1 MGLEESSPEASSGS
15 VESRAFVMKAARS
28 IAELQPRVNNVAD
41 VMVFLEVLGYTKQDA
56 QRNGFDDL
64 NEVSREIYEFVDIL
78 DGGEEAHPSS
88 HESYVKLPTTARRIG
103 EGLALSFG
111 WVGALLL
118 LFIAGVSLW
127 LSLLLPLKVTTVFM
141 AGLFAGIFI
150 TEGPLQGFN
159 RFFAFYHNQGN
170 LAEAR
175 RVLKR
180 AYLVVGA
187 VLAVTVGGLYALAV
201 LTSFPIGLFEIGMIS
216 LIGVSL
222 QRVIYAIIY
231 TLRKMVHL
239 VVSYSLAFSALILV
253 YFEMG
258 ALIPN
263 DVTRYFY
270 ALFAALA
277 ILSSFA
283 FYDQLKLLKGDS
295 FRLESGAPS
304 FFRHSTTNKS
314 TIRSRFSVQLWETLP
329 NYLYGAFFFVLIFGD
344 RVLSWFFNPI
354 KTADG
359 VALPFV
365 FNTVYHLGADPALLV
380 IFPALIIQYA
390 MMSPVFA
397 QVSNATLEY
406 SVSEADKIQPF
417 LLSRYRMVM
426 VASVASAVAVAAA
439 LDLLAPRL
447 LPATA
452 LNPTSL
458 QILHIA
464 SFANVLLVVFF
475 ANGVFM
481 LFMNRMMGLAIIAM
495 VGALVVLV
503 GGLVL
508 AHTGFQNIEMAYL
521 LATAT
526 VAALSTIYVGA
537 NIGRAAS
544 IFFAR
549 FM

>member
-1 MGLEESSPEASSGS
+1 LGLEDPSRDAGS
-15 VESRAFVMKAARS
+15 RSAESRTFVMKAARS
-28 IAELQPRVNNVAD
+28 VAELQPRVNNVAD
-41 VMVFLEVLGYTKQDA
+41 VMVFLEVLGYTRQDA
-56 QRNGFDDL
+56 QKNGFDDL
-64 NEVSREIYEFVDIL
+64 NELSREIYEFVDIL
-78 DGGEEAHPSS
+78 EGGEEDHPSS

-118 LFIAGVSLW
+118 LFIAGVSVW

-180 AYLVVGA
+180 AYLVVGT

-239 VVSYSLAFSALILV
+239 VVSYSLAFSALLLV

-263 DVTRYFY
+263 DVSRYFY

-277 ILSSFA
+277 VLSSFA
-283 FYDQLKLLKGDS
+283 FYDQLRLLKGDS
-295 FRLESGAPS
+295 FRVESNAPS
-304 FFRHSTTNKS
+304 FFRQGTTNKS
-314 TIRSRFSVQLWETLP
+314 TIRSRFSVQLWESLP

-365 FNTVYHLGADPALLV
+365 FNTAYHLGADPALLV

-390 MMSPVFA
+390 MMSPVFG

-406 SVSEADKIQPF
+406 SVSEAYKIQPF
-417 LLSRYRMVM
+417 LLSRYRKVM
-426 VASVASAVAVAAA
+426 LASVASAVAVAAA
-439 LDLLAPRL
+439 LDLLTPKL
-447 LPATA
+447 MPATA

-481 LFMNRMMGLAIIAM
+481 LFMNRMMGLAMIAM
-495 VGALVVLV
+495 VGALVVLG
-503 GGLVL
+503 GGLILVQ
-508 AHTGFQNIEMAYL
+508 TGFQNLEIAYL
-521 LATAT
+521 VATAM
-526 VAALSTIYVGA
+526 VAALSTVYVGA

>member
-1 MGLEESSPEASSGS
+1 MGLEDPSRDAGS
-15 VESRAFVMKAARS
+15 RSAESRTFVMKAARS
-28 IAELQPRVNNVAD
+28 VAELQPRVNNVAD
-41 VMVFLEVLGYTKQDA
+41 VMVFLEVLGYTRQDA
-56 QRNGFDDL
+56 QKNGFDDL
-64 NEVSREIYEFVDIL
+64 NELSREIYEFVDIL
-78 DGGEEAHPSS
+78 EGGEEDHPSS

-118 LFIAGVSLW
+118 LFIAGVSVW

-180 AYLVVGA
+180 AYLVVGT

-239 VVSYSLAFSALILV
+239 VVSYSLAFSALLLV

-263 DVTRYFY
+263 DVSRYFY

-277 ILSSFA
+277 VLSSFA
-283 FYDQLKLLKGDS
+283 FYDQLRLLKGDS
-295 FRLESGAPS
+295 FRVESNAPS
-304 FFRHSTTNKS
+304 FFRQGTTNKS
-314 TIRSRFSVQLWETLP
+314 TIRSRFSVQLWESLP

-365 FNTVYHLGADPALLV
+365 FNTAYHLGADPALLV

-390 MMSPVFA
+390 MMSPVFG

-406 SVSEADKIQPF
+406 SVSEAYKIQPF
-417 LLSRYRMVM
+417 LLSRYRKVM

-439 LDLLAPRL
+439 LDLLTPKL

-481 LFMNRMMGLAIIAM
+481 LFMNRMMGLAMIAM
-495 VGALVVLV
+495 VGALVVLG
-503 GGLVL
+503 GGLILVQ
-508 AHTGFQNIEMAYL
+508 TGFQNLEIAYL
-521 LATAT
+521 VATAM
-526 VAALSTIYVGA
+526 VAALSTVYVGA

>member
-1 MGLEESSPEASSGS
+1 
-15 VESRAFVMKAARS
+15 MKAARS
-28 IAELQPRVNNVAD
+28 VAELQPRVNNVAD
-41 VMVFLEVLGYTKQDA
+41 VMVFLEVLGYTRQDA
-56 QRNGFDDL
+56 QKNGFDDL
-64 NEVSREIYEFVDIL
+64 NELSREIYEFVDIL
-78 DGGEEAHPSS
+78 EGGEEDHPSS

-118 LFIAGVSLW
+118 LFIAGVSVW

-180 AYLVVGA
+180 AYLVVGT

-239 VVSYSLAFSALILV
+239 VVSYSLAFSALLLV

-263 DVTRYFY
+263 DVSRYFY

-277 ILSSFA
+277 VLSSFA
-283 FYDQLKLLKGDS
+283 FYDQLRLLKGDS
-295 FRLESGAPS
+295 FRVESNAPS
-304 FFRHSTTNKS
+304 FFRQGTTNKS
-314 TIRSRFSVQLWETLP
+314 TIRSRFSVQLWESLP

-365 FNTVYHLGADPALLV
+365 FNTAYHLGADPALLV

-390 MMSPVFA
+390 MMSPVFG

-406 SVSEADKIQPF
+406 SVSEAYKIQPF
-417 LLSRYRMVM
+417 LLSRYRKVM
-426 VASVASAVAVAAA
+426 LASVASAVAVAAA
-439 LDLLAPRL
+439 LDLLTPKL
-447 LPATA
+447 MPATA

-481 LFMNRMMGLAIIAM
+481 LFMNRMMGLAMIAM
-495 VGALVVLV
+495 VGALVVLG
-503 GGLVL
+503 GGLILVQ
-508 AHTGFQNIEMAYL
+508 TGFQNLEIAYL
-521 LATAT
+521 VATAM
-526 VAALSTIYVGA
+526 VAALSTVYVGA